1 MKVIVDINKSTRKKF
16 KKSLVNKYQNLPEE
30 ERKFNRTF
38 NQLLSLA
45 FQDSITFDIE
55 FCIL

>member
-1 MKVIVDINKSTRKKF
+1 MKVIVDINKSTRKRF

-38 NQLLSLA
+38 NQLVTLA
-45 FQDSITFDIE
+45 FQDSITLDIE
-55 FCIL
+55 LCIL